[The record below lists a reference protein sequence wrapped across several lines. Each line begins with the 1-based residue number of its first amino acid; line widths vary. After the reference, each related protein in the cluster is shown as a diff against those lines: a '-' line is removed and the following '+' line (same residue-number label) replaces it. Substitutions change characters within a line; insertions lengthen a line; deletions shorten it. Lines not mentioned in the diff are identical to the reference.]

1 MDLSFPGGKSWEMD
15 LALWLHQ
22 WRRDG
27 SERVQLAV
35 VECKSFGGKFRGKM
49 LGLFEAKD
57 VQRMRKLAKLA
68 PGTVLVFA
76 TFRDGLSSTEKK
88 RLAALAKW
96 GRGRPQDSEWK
107 SPVIVLTACELFS
120 FSPPPYCWREGNA
133 DAGQVAQTDQT
144 LNDLEAVA
152 DATQQRYLDM
162 EPYASWR
169 ERRARGSSGTSFSDA
184 KHGL

>member
-1 MDLSFPGGKSWEMD
+1 LEMD

-35 VECKSFGGKFRGKM
+35 VECKSFGGNFRGKM
-49 LGLFEAKD
+49 RGLFEAKD

-96 GRGRPQDSEWK
+96 GRGRPRDSEWK
-107 SPVIVLTACELFS
+107 SPVIVLTARELFS

-144 LNDLEAVA
+144 LDDLEAVA

-169 ERRARGSSGTSFSDA
+169 ERWARGSSGTSFSDA